1 MSYHNASLN
10 FSHAP
15 NKHNVALSEKS
26 LHEIQM
32 QLMNKQELRLR
43 YIQLMND
50 AQKILGRNE
59 AMDLIKES
67 EVIWKKKTKC
77 LDSFF
82 NSCFPNNSLQSQSFW
97 LSRYQDSQ
105 FALAVVC
112 IENWYLS
119 RFLWFLQTVH
129 QWIGSYSCARTLW
142 LSIEK
147 RNAKK

>member
-15 NKHNVALSEKS
+15 SKHNVALSEKS

-59 AMDLIKES
+59 AINLIKES
-67 EVIWKKKTKC
+67 EVIWKK
-77 LDSFF
+77 
-82 NSCFPNNSLQSQSFW
+82 
-97 LSRYQDSQ
+97 LS
-105 FALAVVC
+105 A
-112 IENWYLS
+112 
-119 RFLWFLQTVH
+119 
-129 QWIGSYSCARTLW
+129 
-142 LSIEK
+142 
-147 RNAKK
+147 